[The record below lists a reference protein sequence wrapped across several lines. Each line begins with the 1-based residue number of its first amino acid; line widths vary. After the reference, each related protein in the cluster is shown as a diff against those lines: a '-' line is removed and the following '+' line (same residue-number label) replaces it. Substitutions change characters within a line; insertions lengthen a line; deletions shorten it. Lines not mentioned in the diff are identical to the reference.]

1 MMLFM
6 IVYHM
11 WQHPLVTKEIDDKK
25 KQLDTIDLFGYFQ
38 CLSLLKAI
46 DDNWIEQVD
55 YLQQLQQAIGS
66 QTASQK
72 NPIVEYYQ
80 EAFAGF
86 ETMKKQIKKD
96 MVRNLLLSQV
106 LVSED
111 GNIVTYF
118 P

>member
-1 MMLFM
+1 M
-6 IVYHM
+6 
-11 WQHPLVTKEIDDKK
+11 KSKDKLK
-25 KQLDTIDLFGYFQ
+25 LGLDISKINHIISRKMDA
-38 CLSLLKAI
+38 SVIKAI